1 MAGLKSWS
9 GVLLAV
15 AMLTGCAGSGPSP
28 EQQAAQAKAQET
40 LDQILAAP
48 LSSEEYSK
56 TERCISTFEYD
67 TMEVLDDQHVI
78 FEGRGDRVWLNTLRN
93 RCIGLR
99 RDSVPVIRLRDSQL
113 CDLDTFQAR
122 DSMLGVWTRT
132 SATCSLGTFSR
143 ITPEQADTIRA
154 AFKEARKQR

>member
-1 MAGLKSWS
+1 MAGVKSWS

-15 AMLTGCAGSGPSP
+15 GMLAGCASSGPS
-28 EQQAAQAKAQET
+28 EEKQAAQAKAQET
-40 LDQILAAP
+40 IDQILAAP
-48 LSSEEYSK
+48 LASEDYSK

-78 FEGRGDRVWLNTLRN
+78 FEGRGDNVWLNTLRS

-122 DSMLGVWTRT
+122 DSMLGVWSRT
-132 SATCSLGTFSR
+132 SANCSLGTFSR
-143 ITPEQADTIRA
+143 ITPEQADAIRA